1 MKIKHLKYWLSQTK
15 ELSLLSECV
24 RKKFGC
30 LIVDPDTNCVLVN
43 GYNGGPR
50 GGDRLCG
57 GESCIRD
64 TRHIESGTQND
75 IGCNH
80 AEANAIVNSA
90 RLGIPIAG
98 KWLFVNGE
106 PCINCA
112 KLITQSGIA
121 RVIYLEGGYLSND
134 GIAYLLKNHVG
145 VFPVSLEDESSL
157 RSVLQPRFKDVSIER
172 SPFK

>member
-1 MKIKHLKYWLSQTK
+1 MKIKHLRYWVEQTIALSK
-15 ELSLLSECV
+15 LSECV
-24 RKKFGC
+24 RAKFGC
-30 LIVDPDTNCVLVN
+30 LIVDPETNCVLVN
-43 GYNGGPR
+43 GYNGGAR

-57 GESCIRD
+57 GESCLRN
-64 TRHIESGTQND
+64 TQCIESGKQND

-90 RLGIPIAG
+90 RLGISIEG
-98 KWLFVNGE
+98 KWLFVNGA

-121 RVIYLEGGYLSND
+121 RVIYLETQDRSND
-134 GIAYLLKNHVG
+134 GIAYLLRNHVG
-145 VFPVSLEDESSL
+145 VFPVSLGDVSSL
-157 RSVLQPRFKDVSIER
+157 RSVLQPAFKEVNIER

>member
-15 ELSLLSECV
+15 ELASLSECT
-24 RKKFGC
+24 RNQFGC
-30 LIVDPDTNCVLVN
+30 LIVDPVANCTLVN

-57 GESCIRD
+57 GESCLRD
-64 TRHIESGTQND
+64 LCQIQSGTQND
-75 IGCNH
+75 IGCTH

-90 RLGIPIAG
+90 RLGISIEG

-112 KLITQSGIA
+112 KLIAQAGIA
-121 RVIYLEGGYLSND
+121 RVIYLEGGYLSKE
-134 GIAYLLKNHVG
+134 GISYLRKNG
-145 VFPVSLEDESSL
+145 VRTFPVFLEDDDSL
-157 RSVLQPRFKDVSIER
+157 RSVLQPTFKDVKIQK
-172 SPFK
+172 SPFN